1 VPSDHPGPPPTPRQQ
16 APRGPAQRPPGT
28 LRIGTVAGSDVLV
41 SSSWFLVAG
50 LIAVV
55 IAPRVDQV
63 SPGLGPWKY
72 LAGFM
77 FAVLLYL
84 SVLLHEISHA
94 LMAKR
99 YGFPVTSIT
108 LHFLGGMTAIE
119 GEARRPGEE
128 FGIAVVGPLTS
139 IAVGAA
145 AAGLWFVT
153 PGGLLLLAVEGL
165 AGANLLVGVLNLVPG
180 LPLDG
185 GRVLKSGVWRL
196 TGSAHRGTVVA
207 AWGGRV
213 TAVAALCWPLAMEA
227 FLGREPG
234 VIDFVLA
241 FVIGLFLWT
250 GASAALSSARIRR
263 RLPSLV
269 ARGLAR
275 RTLSVPEDLPLAEA
289 VRRARE
295 AQAGGI
301 VTVTGSGRP
310 VGLVNEAALVA
321 MPEERRPWVAVSTVA
336 RNLDDGLTLPA
347 TIVGEELVTALGRTP
362 ATEYLLLEDDG
373 SVYGVL
379 ATADVERAFRETG
392 QRG

>member
-1 VPSDHPGPPPTPRQQ
+1 MPSDHPAQPDSPR
-16 APRGPAQRPPGT
+16 QRPPGT
-28 LRIGTVAGSDVLV
+28 FRIGTVAGSDILI

-55 IAPRVDQV
+55 MSPRVDEV
-63 SPGLGPWKY
+63 SPGLGAWKY
-72 LAGFM
+72 LAGFL

-94 LMAKR
+94 LMARR
-99 YGFPVTSIT
+99 YGFPVSSIT

-145 AAGLWFVT
+145 ALALWFVT
-153 PGGLLLLAVEGL
+153 PDGLLRLAVEGL
-165 AGANLLVGVLNLVPG
+165 VGANLLVGVLNLVPG

-185 GRVLKSGVWRL
+185 GRVLKSGVWRV

-213 TAVAALCWPLAMEA
+213 TAIAALCWPIAMESL
-227 FLGREPG
+227 LGLSPG
-234 VIDFVLA
+234 VIDFALA
-241 FVIGLFLWT
+241 FVVGLFLWT

-269 ARGLAR
+269 ARGIAR

-289 VRRARE
+289 VRRAHE

-321 MPEERRPWVAVSTVA
+321 TPEDRRPWVAVSTVA
-336 RNLDDGLTLPA
+336 RSLEDGLTLPA
-347 TIVGEELVTALGRTP
+347 TIVGEDLVAAIGRTP
-362 ATEYLLLEDDG
+362 ATEYLLLEEDG

-379 ATADVERAFRETG
+379 ATADVERAFRETD
-392 QRG
+392 Q